1 MGLLILGG
9 LALVLFSFIVRG
21 RRSGSVYRSNGGKMT
36 KRPRPAGSNF
46 SKREI
51 VLFLLVVLVATFV
64 TIEGTFFVLK
74 TLVIGSPNDPLT
86 KAGGL
91 SPFQE
96 REVRKGK

>member
-1 MGLLILGG
+1 
-9 LALVLFSFIVRG
+9 
-21 RRSGSVYRSNGGKMT
+21 MT

-51 VLFLLVVLVATFV
+51 VLFLLVILVATFV
-64 TIEGTFFVLK
+64 TIEGTLFAVK
-74 TLVIGSPNDPLT
+74 TFVIGNPNGPLT

-91 SPFQE
+91 SQFQE